1 MVTELS
7 QYPMWACNGFRNP
20 CKRDRQADKWLVIA
34 MKPYLSEGKGSSL
47 LSLSMNESE
56 GVLMLP
62 AQVIRRLEALGE
74 ISKQGKRLNG
84 LFRLMESPLVWYEA
98 YANIYSNEGAMTKG
112 VDNTTLDGFS
122 KERVE
127 SIVQRLREGRY
138 RFKPTRRVYVPKK
151 NGKKRPL
158 GISSG
163 DDKLVQEVVRMI
175 LEQIYEPIFEDRSHG
190 FRPGRSPHTALHQIE
205 QEWTAAK
212 WIIDMD
218 IRDYFT
224 TIDHDLLMSFLAKK
238 IEDKRFLRLIRA
250 MLDAG
255 YLEEWTYH
263 TTYSGVPQGS
273 IVAPVLANVYLHELD
288 LFMKTIK
295 EPFDKG
301 VRRKGNRAY
310 KRHSNK
316 IHRLRKKGDRLKGK
330 ENSKETLQAIQR
342 EIKEIQ
348 RQRRR
353 LPSSDPFD
361 EGYKRLSYCRYADDY
376 VISIIG
382 SKADAEHIQQE
393 VKRFIQETL
402 KLEIAEEKSHIRHS
416 KQGVIFVGYWIKTY
430 SGARVVKVQCNARH
444 TTRKS
449 MSERIQLQIPPGKLP
464 KFCAEKRY
472 GIYENVKGRHKAEL
486 STLSDAE
493 IILAYNGELRGLANY
508 YALAHSVKGEMNKLA
523 HIWQTSLFKTL
534 AHKHK
539 THVTTIAKRL
549 KTDDG
554 YVHTVQEKGKTRTIR
569 LFRLKD
575 LKTSPSNYQS
585 IDIPPNT
592 FALTLSRSELIR
604 RINAEQCEYCE
615 TKEGPFQVHHIRKM
629 KDVASGKELWQ
640 RIMIARR
647 RKTLVLCVRCHQH
660 LHAGTLPGRSHL
672 KR

>member
-7 QYPMWACNGFRNP
+7 QYPRWACNGFRSP
-20 CKRDRQADKWLVIA
+20 RKRDRQADKWLVIA

-47 LSLSMNESE
+47 LSLSINESE

-84 LFRLMESPLVWYEA
+84 LFRLMESPILWYEA

-112 VDNTTLDGFS
+112 VDSTTLDGFS

-163 DDKLVQEVVRMI
+163 DDKLVQEVVRSI

-205 QEWTAAK
+205 REWTAAK

-273 IVAPVLANVYLHELD
+273 IVSPVLANVYLHELD
-288 LFMKTIK
+288 LFMKTMK
-295 EPFDKG
+295 EQFDKG
-301 VRRKGNRAY
+301 IRRKGNRAY

-330 ENSKETLQAIQR
+330 ENCKETLQAIQR

-376 VISIIG
+376 VISMIG
-382 SKADAEHIQQE
+382 SKADAERIQQE

-402 KLEIAEEKSHIRHS
+402 KLEVAEDKSHIRHS

-449 MSERIQLQIPPGKLP
+449 MSERIQLQIPQGKLQ

-493 IILAYNGELRGLANY
+493 IILAYNGELRGLAKY

-539 THVTTIAKRL
+539 THVTTIAKHL
-549 KTDDG
+549 KTDEG

-575 LKTSPSNYQS
+575 LKTSPSPYQS

-592 FALTLSRSELIR
+592 FALTLSCSELIR

-615 TKEGPFQVHHIRKM
+615 TKEGLFQVHHIRKM
-629 KDVASGKELWQ
+629 KDVANGKELWQ
-640 RIMIARR
+640 RIMMARR
-647 RKTLVLCVRCHQH
+647 RKTLILCVRCHQQ
-660 LHAGTLPGRSHL
+660 LHAGTLPGRSQL

>member
-1 MVTELS
+1 
-7 QYPMWACNGFRNP
+7 
-20 CKRDRQADKWLVIA
+20 
-34 MKPYLSEGKGSSL
+34 
-47 LSLSMNESE
+47 
-56 GVLMLP
+56 MLP

-74 ISKQGKRLNG
+74 ISKQGKQLNG
-84 LFRLMESPLVWYEA
+84 LFRLMESPLLWYEA

-122 KERVE
+122 NERVE

-163 DDKLVQEVVRMI
+163 DDKLVQEVVRRI
-175 LEQIYEPIFEDRSHG
+175 LEQIYEPIFDDRSHG

-205 QEWTAAK
+205 QEWTASK
-212 WIIDMD
+212 WMIDMD

-224 TIDHDLLMSFLAKK
+224 TINHDLLMSFLAKK

-273 IVAPVLANVYLHELD
+273 IVSPVLANVYLHELD
-288 LFMKTIK
+288 LFMKTLK
-295 EPFDKG
+295 EQFDKG
-301 VRRKGNRAY
+301 KRRKGNRAY
-310 KRHSNK
+310 IRHSNK
-316 IHRLRKKGDRLKGK
+316 IHRLRKKGDKLKGK
-330 ENSKETLQAIQR
+330 ENTKGTLQAIQKD
-342 EIKEIQ
+342 IKEIQ
-348 RQRRR
+348 RQRRH

-382 SKADAEHIQQE
+382 SKADAERIQQE

-402 KLEIAEEKSHIRHS
+402 KLNIAEEKSHIRHS
-416 KQGVIFVGYWIKTY
+416 KQGVIFVGYWLRTY
-430 SGARVVKVQCNARH
+430 SGARVVKVLCNGRH

-449 MSERIQLQIPPGKLP
+449 MSEQFQIQIPPGKLQ

-472 GIYENVKGRHKAEL
+472 GSYENVDGRHKAEL

-523 HIWQTSLFKTL
+523 HIWQTSLLKTL

-554 YVHTVQEKGKTRTIR
+554 YVHTVQEKGKTRIIR

-575 LKTSPSNYQS
+575 LKTSPVNYQS

-629 KDVASGKELWQ
+629 KDVANGKELWQ

-660 LHAGTLPGRSHL
+660 LHAGTLPGRSPL

>member
-1 MVTELS
+1 
-7 QYPMWACNGFRNP
+7 
-20 CKRDRQADKWLVIA
+20 
-34 MKPYLSEGKGSSL
+34 
-47 LSLSMNESE
+47 
-56 GVLMLP
+56 
-62 AQVIRRLEALGE
+62 
-74 ISKQGKRLNG
+74 
-84 LFRLMESPLVWYEA
+84 
-98 YANIYSNEGAMTKG
+98 
-112 VDNTTLDGFS
+112 
-122 KERVE
+122 
-127 SIVQRLREGRY
+127 
-138 RFKPTRRVYVPKK
+138 
-151 NGKKRPL
+151 
-158 GISSG
+158 
-163 DDKLVQEVVRMI
+163 
-175 LEQIYEPIFEDRSHG
+175 
-190 FRPGRSPHTALHQIE
+190 
-205 QEWTAAK
+205 
-212 WIIDMD
+212 MD

-273 IVAPVLANVYLHELD
+273 IVSPVLANVYLHELD
-288 LFMKTIK
+288 LFMKTMK
-295 EPFDKG
+295 EQFDKG

-310 KRHSNK
+310 KCHSDK

-376 VISIIG
+376 VSSIIG

-449 MSERIQLQIPPGKLP
+449 MSERIQLQIPPGKLQ

-554 YVHTVQEKGKTRTIR
+554 YVHTVQAKGKTRTIR

-575 LKTSPSNYQS
+575 LKTSPSHSQS

>member
-1 MVTELS
+1 
-7 QYPMWACNGFRNP
+7 
-20 CKRDRQADKWLVIA
+20 
-34 MKPYLSEGKGSSL
+34 MKPNLFEGKESSL

-74 ISKQGKRLNG
+74 ISKQGKQLNG
-84 LFRLMESPLVWYEA
+84 LFRLMESPLLWYEA
-98 YANIYSNEGAMTKG
+98 YANIYSNGGAMTKG

-122 KERVE
+122 NERVE
-127 SIVQRLREGRY
+127 SIIQRLREGRY

-175 LEQIYEPIFEDRSHG
+175 LERIYEPIFDERSHG

-205 QEWTAAK
+205 QEWTAVK

-218 IRDYFT
+218 IRSYFD
-224 TIDHDLLMSFLAKK
+224 TINHDLLMTLLEKK

-255 YLEEWTYH
+255 FLEEWKYH

-273 IVAPVLANVYLHELD
+273 IVSPVLANVYLHELD
-288 LFMKTIK
+288 IFMESMK
-295 EPFDKG
+295 EQFDKG
-301 VRRKGNRAY
+301 KRRKGNRAY
-310 KRHSNK
+310 IRHSNK

-330 ENSKETLQAIQR
+330 ENTAVTLQTIQKD
-342 EIKEIQ
+342 IKEIQ
-348 RQRRR
+348 HQRRR

-361 EGYKRLSYCRYADDY
+361 EGYKRLYYCRYADDY

-382 SKADAEHIQQE
+382 SKADAERIQQE

-416 KQGVIFVGYWIKTY
+416 KQGVNFVGYWLRTY
-430 SGARVVKVQCNARH
+430 SGARVVKVLCNGRH

-449 MSERIQLQIPPGKLP
+449 MSEQFQLQIPPGKLQR
-464 KFCAEKRY
+464 FCAEKRY
-472 GIYENVKGRHKAEL
+472 GTYENVKGRHKAEL

-523 HIWQTSLFKTL
+523 YIWQTSLLKTL

-554 YVHTVQEKGKTRTIR
+554 YIHAVQEKEKTRTIR

-575 LKTSPSNYQS
+575 LKTSPSHHQS

-629 KDVASGKELWQ
+629 KDVANGKELWQ

-647 RKTLVLCVRCHQH
+647 RKTLVLCIRCHQR
-660 LHAGTLPGRSHL
+660 LHTGTLPGRSQL

>member
-20 CKRDRQADKWLVIA
+20 CKLVIA

-47 LSLSMNESE
+47 LSLSINESE

-112 VDNTTLDGFS
+112 VDNTTLDGIS

-205 QEWTAAK
+205 QEWIAAK

-224 TIDHDLLMSFLAKK
+224 TIDHDLLRSFLAKK

-273 IVAPVLANVYLHELD
+273 IVSPVLANVYLHELD
-288 LFMKTIK
+288 LFMKTMK
-295 EPFDKG
+295 EQFDKG

-449 MSERIQLQIPPGKLP
+449 MSERIQLQIPPGKLQ
-464 KFCAEKRY
+464 KFCAES
-472 GIYENVKGRHKAEL
+472 GDDSGWACLETASAAAIV
-486 STLSDAE
+486 
-493 IILAYNGELRGLANY
+493 
-508 YALAHSVKGEMNKLA
+508 
-523 HIWQTSLFKTL
+523 
-534 AHKHK
+534 
-539 THVTTIAKRL
+539 RL
-549 KTDDG
+549 
-554 YVHTVQEKGKTRTIR
+554 
-569 LFRLKD
+569 
-575 LKTSPSNYQS
+575 
-585 IDIPPNT
+585 
-592 FALTLSRSELIR
+592 
-604 RINAEQCEYCE
+604 
-615 TKEGPFQVHHIRKM
+615 
-629 KDVASGKELWQ
+629 
-640 RIMIARR
+640 
-647 RKTLVLCVRCHQH
+647 
-660 LHAGTLPGRSHL
+660 
-672 KR
+672 

>member
-1 MVTELS
+1 MFQE
-7 QYPMWACNGFRNP
+7 
-20 CKRDRQADKWLVIA
+20 
-34 MKPYLSEGKGSSL
+34 KGSNL
-47 LSLSMNESE
+47 FDLSNNESE

-84 LFRLMESPLVWYEA
+84 LFRLMESPLLWYEA

-122 KERVE
+122 NERVE

-163 DDKLVQEVVRMI
+163 DDKLVQEVVRRI

-205 QEWTAAK
+205 QEWTASK
-212 WIIDMD
+212 WMIDMD

-224 TIDHDLLMSFLAKK
+224 TINHDLLMSFLAKK

-273 IVAPVLANVYLHELD
+273 IVSPVLANVYLHELD
-288 LFMKTIK
+288 LFMKTMK
-295 EPFDKG
+295 EQFDKG
-301 VRRKGNRAY
+301 VQRKSNRAY
-310 KRHSNK
+310 KHHSDK

-348 RQRRR
+348 RQRRC

-361 EGYKRLSYCRYADDY
+361 EGYKRLSYYRYADDF
-376 VISIIG
+376 VVSIIG
-382 SKADAEHIQQE
+382 SKADAERIQQE
-393 VKRFIQETL
+393 IKRYIQETL

-430 SGARVVKVQCNARH
+430 SGARVVKDIHKGRH
-444 TTRKS
+444 TTQKS
-449 MSERIQLQIPPGKLP
+449 MSERIQVQIPPGKLQ

-472 GIYENVKGRHKAEL
+472 GIYETVDGRHKAEL

-508 YALAHSVKGEMNKLA
+508 YALAHSVKGYGLGEAGEGRNITHQQKKLNEQEIANFRSRFEIPIPDEAARNASFYRPPADSPEMSYL
-523 HIWQTSLFKTL
+523 HERRRVLGGYMPSRKT
-534 AHKHK
+534 
-539 THVTTIAKRL
+539 
-549 KTDDG
+549 
-554 YVHTVQEKGKTRTIR
+554 
-569 LFRLKD
+569 
-575 LKTSPSNYQS
+575 P
-585 IDIPPNT
+585 
-592 FALTLSRSELIR
+592 
-604 RINAEQCEYCE
+604 
-615 TKEGPFQVHHIRKM
+615 
-629 KDVASGKELWQ
+629 ASG
-640 RIMIARR
+640 IVAP
-647 RKTLVLCVRCHQH
+647 H
-660 LHAGTLPGRSHL
+660 LGYL
-672 KR
+672 